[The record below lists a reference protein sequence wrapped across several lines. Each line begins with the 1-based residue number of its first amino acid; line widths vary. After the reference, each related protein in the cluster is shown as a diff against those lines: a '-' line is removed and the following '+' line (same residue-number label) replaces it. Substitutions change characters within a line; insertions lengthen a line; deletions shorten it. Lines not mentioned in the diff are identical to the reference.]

1 LATVSTAEPN
11 VQLALGSCIAA
22 LRRLAQYELDAALA
36 RRLEEL
42 SERKEFLDA
51 AGHDELMALVHFT
64 QQRTMEKLEAQLA
77 LNRLRTI
84 LPDLVGEN

>member
-1 LATVSTAEPN
+1 
-11 VQLALGSCIAA
+11 LGSCIAA

-42 SERKEFLDA
+42 SERKEFLDPA
-51 AGHDELMALVHFT
+51 AHDELMALVHFT

-84 LPDLVGEN
+84 IPDLVGDN